1 MDYFELKV
9 RTLSTHQPRLIKWL
23 ISKTIHEIEAQQSSI
38 IIVMLQER
46 KKAQP
51 KGVPMKK
58 KLAVIQ

>member
-38 IIVMLQER
+38 IIVLQER
-46 KKAQP
+46 KKSTTQGGANE
-51 KGVPMKK
+51 K

>member
-46 KKAQP
+46 KKSTTQGGANE
-51 KGVPMKK
+51 K